1 LRSQESREY
10 AERVKSELIMVLRA
24 SVLTAMLIA
33 GLATAPIALADNRH
47 GHEQWHGGRGDHH
60 GNNVAPAIIGG
71 LIGLGVGAAIAS
83 GGYGYYAPPPV
94 YYGPPPGYY
103 APPPPAVYYGY

>member
-1 LRSQESREY
+1 M
-10 AERVKSELIMVLRA
+10 IFRA

-33 GLATAPIALADNRH
+33 GLVTAPVGRADHRH
-47 GHEQWHGGRGDHH
+47 EGHWHGWHGEHH
-60 GNNVAPAIIGG
+60 GSNVAPAIIGG
-71 LIGLGVGAAIAS
+71 LIGLGLGAAIAS

-103 APPPPAVYYGY
+103 APPPPPVYYGRY

>member
-1 LRSQESREY
+1 MAFRT
-10 AERVKSELIMVLRA
+10 
-24 SVLTAMLIA
+24 SVLTAVLIA
-33 GLATAPIALADNRH
+33 GLATAPVTRADNRH
-47 GHEQWHGGRGDHH
+47 WHGGRGEHH

-94 YYGPPPGYY
+94 YYGPPRGYY
-103 APPPPAVYYGY
+103 APPPPAVYYGYGY

>member
-1 LRSQESREY
+1 MAY
-10 AERVKSELIMVLRA
+10 RA
-24 SVLTAMLIA
+24 TVLTAVLIA
-33 GLATAPIALADNRH
+33 GLTTAPVTRADNRH
-47 GHEQWHGGRGDHH
+47 WHGGGGGHH

-103 APPPPAVYYGY
+103 APPPPAVYYGYGY

>member
-1 LRSQESREY
+1 
-10 AERVKSELIMVLRA
+10 
-24 SVLTAMLIA
+24 MLIA
-33 GLATAPIALADNRH
+33 GLAAAPVAGADNRH
-47 GHEQWHGGRGDHH
+47 GQEHWHGGRAEHH
-60 GNNVAPAIIGG
+60 CNNVAPAIIGG

>member
-1 LRSQESREY
+1 
-10 AERVKSELIMVLRA
+10 MVFRA
-24 SVLTAMLIA
+24 SVLTTALIA
-33 GLATAPIALADNRH
+33 GLTTAPVARADNRH
-47 GHEQWHGGRGDHH
+47 GQEHWHGGRGEHH
-60 GNNVAPAIIGG
+60 GNNVASAIIGG

-94 YYGPPPGYY
+94 CYGPPPGYY